1 MKPHREPKPL
11 GTRYSLS
18 FSLSLSLSL
27 SFSVPMSTCCLSAL
41 LAPIGSVGAQQ
52 QLDTAEP
59 RLGETSRESG
69 GEIGG
74 EQGGDRGGGGGGG
87 GGSTADG
94 ALRRGGWGAGG
105 C

>member
-1 MKPHREPKPL
+1 M
-11 GTRYSLS
+11 
-18 FSLSLSLSL
+18 
-27 SFSVPMSTCCLSAL
+27 
-41 LAPIGSVGAQQ
+41 GAQQ

-105 C
+105 DAKGAVHVHRMEDKTIEGLPAARQYLS